1 MMKRR
6 DILTGL
12 FFALIG
18 GLVVPVTAEEMQLYK
33 TYEYEEIQDAAMG
46 KVVARCMIPSGYTAA
61 GQVMWCGQWQS
72 AGAPAQV
79 YITALSPDQNTVMG
93 FYSYVVYEHKLEDS
107 MSGVN
112 YTQHRDGIFDAE
124 TMTPMLHFMEA
135 EDYCDYL
142 AEGILS
148 GYQIELIEK
157 HTVADE
163 LDQAVAM
170 LMDARK
176 AEISELEQMFAVSG
190 FLLEGTY
197 AGLAEQSYRVVLDEV
212 PYRMT
217 VLCTTDGIQFGTTQE
232 MLYVG
237 TVRSAF
243 ISWEAPFAFFML
255 TPESEYEEH
264 AAAFEQ
270 FIWNTELTDQFV
282 EAFQKAQ
289 DQIVKQIL
297 QNGSTSMS
305 TVQDYCESSVSDAM
319 GSGATYDAEQFS
331 DYILSQ
337 NDYTMPDGEH
347 VKVSNTFDYV
357 YADDLGNLYVSNTQE
372 QPAGTTQ
379 LHPN

>member
-1 MMKRR
+1 
-6 DILTGL
+6 
-12 FFALIG
+12 
-18 GLVVPVTAEEMQLYK
+18 
-33 TYEYEEIQDAAMG
+33 
-46 KVVARCMIPSGYTAA
+46 
-61 GQVMWCGQWQS
+61 
-72 AGAPAQV
+72 
-79 YITALSPDQNTVMG
+79 
-93 FYSYVVYEHKLEDS
+93 
-107 MSGVN
+107 
-112 YTQHRDGIFDAE
+112 
-124 TMTPMLHFMEA
+124 
-135 EDYCDYL
+135 
-142 AEGILS
+142 
-148 GYQIELIEK
+148 
-157 HTVADE
+157 
-163 LDQAVAM
+163 
-170 LMDARK
+170 
-176 AEISELEQMFAVSG
+176 MFAVSG

-197 AGLAEQSYRVVLDEV
+197 AGLAEQSYRVVLDEMS
-212 PYRMT
+212 YRMT

-232 MLYVG
+232 MPYVG

-264 AAAFEQ
+264 VAVFDQ

-319 GSGATYDAEQFS
+319 GSGTTYDAEQFS

-347 VKVSNTFDYV
+347 VKVSNTFEYV